1 MKEKVLTRGQK
12 VAYGLTRFG
21 PSTML
26 SIATL
31 ASVLFY
37 YSTNLLPGLLSALPV
52 ALSYLIS
59 AAGDS
64 GFGYLSDRT
73 PTKRWGRRRPYM
85 IIGAP
90 IMALCFSMYFL
101 PTLFVS
107 PSDVIGLFI
116 WATVWICLFKMFYSF
131 TMTPFQCWMPEITEP
146 EERPTVSAWQN
157 GANFAANA
165 FGIFGSIF
173 LAMIIPAGLVTMP
186 LLILLLVIV
195 LIELIGFIPPLTK
208 IHGEG
213 KFIKQPSFRKDYGF
227 ALRNRNYVVWILVQ
241 GILSFA
247 FIMIE
252 TVAFTYITG
261 TKSVLQFGM
270 VNLIIFGVEML
281 AVVFAFFVVWPML
294 IRRRG
299 KRYTLTVS
307 LLITA
312 VVSPFIYFVGQVPG
326 FPLPTS
332 IQAYIVMGFILT
344 GLAGYYLMPYII
356 YADFAQ
362 VDQIKTGEGRAGVY
376 TGLSSIPLNIFQFFS
391 TLLLGFLLSLPNVSG
406 KNFSLGLLLWGPI
419 CSVFLILG
427 ILVLRKTNI
436 DPDFAALEKEYG
448 RKAKKE

>member
-1 MKEKVLTRGQK
+1 
-12 VAYGLTRFG
+12 
-21 PSTML
+21 ML
-26 SIATL
+26 GMATL
-31 ASVLFY
+31 AAVLFY
-37 YSTNLLPGLLSALPV
+37 YGFSLLPGFLSALPV

-90 IMALCFSMYFL
+90 IMALSFSMYFL
-101 PTLFVS
+101 PTLFIS
-107 PSDVIGLFI
+107 PSDITGLFI

-146 EERPTVSAWQN
+146 EERPSVSAWQN

-165 FGIFGSIF
+165 LGIFGSIF
-173 LAMIIPAGLVTMP
+173 LALIIPTGFISMP

-195 LIELIGFIPPLTK
+195 LIELIGFIPPLAK

-213 KFIKQPSFRKDYGF
+213 KFIKQPSFRRDYGF

-247 FIMIE
+247 FVMIE
-252 TVAFTYITG
+252 TIAFTYITG
-261 TKSVLQFGM
+261 PKSVLQFGM
-270 VNLIIFGVEML
+270 MNLIIFGVEML
-281 AVVFAFFVVWPML
+281 VVVFAFFVIWPAL

-312 VVSPFIYFVGQVPG
+312 ISCPFIYFVGQVPG

-332 IQAYIVMGFILT
+332 IQAYLVFGFILT
-344 GLAGYYLMPYII
+344 GLAGYFLMPYII
-356 YADFAQ
+356 YADFTQA
-362 VDQIKTGEGRAGVY
+362 DQIKTGEGRAGVY
-376 TGLSSIPLNIFQFFS
+376 TGFSSIPLNIFQFFS
-391 TLLLGFLLSLPNVSG
+391 TLLLGVLLGLPNVAG
-406 KNFSLGLLLWGPI
+406 KNFSFGLLLWGPL
-419 CSVFLILG
+419 STVFLVLG
-427 ILVLRKTNI
+427 LLVLRKTNI